1 MAYLNS
7 LDHVIQEEF
16 SSGTTDLLD
25 NDKHL
30 IIGNTIE
37 GLLQMDEFQKEC
49 WIETIQKARLAFE
62 QAHLEDAI
70 SVSDNDDV
78 VEEIPNQRRIT
89 DFFSR

>member
-16 SSGTTDLLD
+16 SSGTNDLLD

-30 IIGNTIE
+30 IIGNSIK

-49 WIETIQKARLAFE
+49 WIETIQKA
-62 QAHLEDAI
+62 
-70 SVSDNDDV
+70 
-78 VEEIPNQRRIT
+78 
-89 DFFSR
+89 